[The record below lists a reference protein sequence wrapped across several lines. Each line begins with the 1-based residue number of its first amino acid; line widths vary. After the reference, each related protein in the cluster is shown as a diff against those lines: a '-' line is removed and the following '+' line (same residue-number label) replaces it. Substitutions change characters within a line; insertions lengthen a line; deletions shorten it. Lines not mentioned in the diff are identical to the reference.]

1 MRNGSTWRFVAGL
14 VLGGAIV
21 ALIARRRR
29 RAAMDA
35 AGLTRGRGRGLR
47 QRLRGIVYQTR
58 ERLSGE
64 DVPDDILVE
73 RIRAQLERPVSHP
86 DAIDVRAQDG
96 CVILA
101 GPILADE
108 LDELVRQ
115 VASIGGVR
123 SIRSELDLHDEPG
136 NVPALQH

>member
-35 AGLTRGRGRGLR
+35 AGLTPGRARGLR

-58 ERLSGE
+58 ERLSGRTF
-64 DVPDDILVE
+64 PTTSWWSASA
-73 RIRAQLERPVSHP
+73 RSWSGRSRTR
-86 DAIDVRAQDG
+86 DAIDVRRRTGA
-96 CVILA
+96 
-101 GPILADE
+101 
-108 LDELVRQ
+108 
-115 VASIGGVR
+115 
-123 SIRSELDLHDEPG
+123 
-136 NVPALQH
+136 